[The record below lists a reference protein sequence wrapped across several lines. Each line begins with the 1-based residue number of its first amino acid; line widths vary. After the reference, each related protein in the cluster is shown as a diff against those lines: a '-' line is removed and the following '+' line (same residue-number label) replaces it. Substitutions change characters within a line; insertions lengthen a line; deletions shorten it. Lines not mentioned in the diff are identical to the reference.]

1 MGALQDIG
9 ILLVQTFFHLYILAI
24 LLRLLLQMAKGDFFY
39 NPISQFL
46 VKATQPMLAP
56 VRRFVPSVGSLDSA
70 SIVVVLLLQIT
81 ATMLLVSIRGYP
93 IPNATA
99 LLTWGALGTI
109 GMVINIYF
117 IAILAAIILSW
128 IAPGSYNP
136 TVILLHQ
143 LTEPVMKPF
152 RNILPA
158 ISGLD
163 LSPIFVFITINILQI
178 ILTHFWPP
186 LPAYRLLTSLGF
198 N

>member
-9 ILLVQTFFHLYILAI
+9 TLLVQTFFHLYILAI
-24 LLRLLLQMAKGDFFY
+24 LLRLLLQMAKGDFY

-46 VKATQPMLAP
+46 IKATQPLLTPA
-56 VRRFVPSVGSLDSA
+56 RRLVPSVGGIDTA

-81 ATMLLVSIRGYP
+81 ATILLVTIRGYP

-99 LLTWGALGTI
+99 LLIWGALGTF

-117 IAILAAIILSW
+117 MAILAAIILSW
-128 IAPGSYNP
+128 IAPSSYNP

-152 RNILPA
+152 RRILPA
-158 ISGLD
+158 MGGLD

-178 ILTHFWPP
+178 ILSHLAAATG
-186 LPAYRLLTSLGF
+186 LPVDYVIGI
-198 N
+198 

>member
-9 ILLVQTFFHLYILAI
+9 ILLVQTFFHLLILAV
-24 LLRLLLQMAKGDFFY
+24 LLRLLLQMAKGDFY

-56 VRRFVPSVGSLDSA
+56 VRRFVPSVGSIDTA
-70 SIVVVLLLQIT
+70 SIIVVLLLQIT
-81 ATMLLVSIRGYP
+81 ATILLVSIRGYP
-93 IPNATA
+93 IPDATA
-99 LLTWGALGTI
+99 LLIWAALGTVS
-109 GMVINIYF
+109 MVINIYF

-143 LTEPVMKPF
+143 LTAPVMKPF

-158 ISGLD
+158 MGGLD

-178 ILTHFWPP
+178 ILSHLAAATG
-186 LPAYRLLTSLGF
+186 LPVAYVIGI
-198 N
+198 